1 MRREWVGRLSVGLVG
16 STLWTDGQRPVEVV
30 ELSITLKAG
39 VTCAE
44 FGFVLHNHSDI
55 DESGRPSYH
64 GSVLR
69 QEFSIVEFRCFRVDK
84 ATFPR

>member
-1 MRREWVGRLSVGLVG
+1 MGREWVGQLSVGLIC
-16 STLWTDGQRPVEVV
+16 STLWADRQRPVEVI
-30 ELSITLKAG
+30 ELGITFKAG
-39 VTCAE
+39 VACAE
-44 FGFVLHNHSDI
+44 FGFVLHSHSDI

-84 ATFPR
+84 ATFTR